1 MAGTS
6 ELYNSLITLGADAAE
21 TIKAGLAATTYPQA
35 TIDSQYS
42 SMQSVKSQ
50 AQSAYD
56 SIQTARANVLK
67 LSDPSLLEKQSQ
79 NTIEKQK
86 LTIKDLETAI
96 ANYDRD
102 YTAALTNLRNT
113 GVNLKN
119 EKASLENSL
128 TLTTKSYDAQLAQS
142 RANLENLE
150 STLAVNV
157 ANYEYVKR
165 GESNEQIQKLRNDIA
180 KQELSLTNAKKD
192 LEKYRIEAPFD
203 GVLRQIDF
211 KVGDNLVSDDTKYVY
226 IDNPNVLEI
235 SATLDQIDVAKVQ
248 TGQEVKIIFD
258 SFSSMTFTGSVTQIN
273 STPISTSGVTSY
285 TIKIAMDKKEY
296 QIYSGMTAK
305 LTITVSKKENVLT
318 VPSEYIQT
326 GSGKTTLLLQD
337 ASSPR
342 GKRVEVVTGVSTNT
356 STEIVS
362 GVEEGATV
370 VRYVNV
376 SSTSASNAASSTS
389 ALRAASRASS
399 GGGTNGGG
407 GFSGPPPG
415 F

>member
-1 MAGTS
+1 MANVSELLAGTS
-6 ELYNSLITLGADAAE
+6 DLYNSLITLGADAAE
-21 TIKAGLAATTYPQA
+21 TIKAGLAATTYPQSM
-35 TIDSQYS
+35 IDSQYS
-42 SMQSVKSQ
+42 SMLSIKSQ
-50 AQSAYD
+50 AQGTYD
-56 SIQTARANVLK
+56 SIQTSRANVLK

-79 NTIEKQK
+79 NNIEKQK

-102 YTAALTNLRNT
+102 YKVSLTNLRNT
-113 GVNLKN
+113 GTNLRN
-119 EKASLENSL
+119 EVASLESSL
-128 TLTTKSYDAQLAQS
+128 ALTTKSYDAQLAQS

-165 GESNEQIQKLRNDIA
+165 GESGEQIQKLRNDIA
-180 KQELSLTNAKKD
+180 KQELSLANAKKD

-235 SATLDQIDVAKVQ
+235 SATLDQIDVAKVR
-248 TGQEVKIIFD
+248 TGQEVRIIFD
-258 SFSSMTFTGSVTQIN
+258 SFSSVTFTGSVTQIN

-285 TIKIAMDKKEY
+285 TIKIAMDKKDH

-305 LTITVSKKENVLT
+305 LTITVSKKENVLV
-318 VPSEYIQT
+318 VPSEYVQT

-337 ASSPR
+337 SSSPR

-356 STEIVS
+356 STEVVS
-362 GVEEGATV
+362 
-370 VRYVNV
+370 
-376 SSTSASNAASSTS
+376 
-389 ALRAASRASS
+389 
-399 GGGTNGGG
+399 
-407 GFSGPPPG
+407 
-415 F
+415 